1 MHADSRF
8 PPTNPLSRADVRHGH
23 HLAGGPGQ
31 TYTMPSQV
39 TGLVNDGDTVDIE
52 AGTYPSDVAP
62 WTADNLL
69 LRGVGGFA
77 RMESNGFAWA
87 DKAIWVI
94 SGNNT
99 TVEWIEFSECS
110 VPDQNGAGIRQ
121 EGANL
126 TVRNCWFHHNEN
138 GILANEVHP
147 STIRIE
153 HTEFGYNGYGDGQSH
168 NLYINNVDTL
178 IYRYN
183 YSHHAHVGHEL
194 KSRAWVNIIEYSRF
208 SNEAD
213 GDASR
218 ELDLPNGGRA
228 FVIGNII
235 QQGPLGQNSNLVGY
249 GLEVLTNPGAH
260 QLYAINNTLVNEK
273 NTGTFF
279 HTPSGVLLK
288 AYNNIMAGGGTF
300 MNAWPLGVDTL
311 GNLYNIPI
319 ASLLFADAALYD
331 YHIDAASPAR
341 YIGYPAGMAGTY
353 PLVAWDEY
361 VHPVSSVVRC
371 QHATLCAGAYEF
383 CPTSVVEQGADE
395 LRIRP
400 NPAGDL
406 VFVDLPVGTQQLE
419 LLDACG
425 RLLRAWSTNGGATLR
440 SICRTS
446 ATVRCY
452 CVCKASAP

>member
-1 MHADSRF
+1 MCTTA
-8 PPTNPLSRADVRHGH
+8 TIWQV
-23 HLAGGPGQ
+23 GPGQ
-31 TYTMPSQV
+31 TYTLPSQV

-62 WTADNLL
+62 WTANDLL

-77 RMESNGFAWA
+77 HMESNGFAWA

-235 QQGPLGQNSNLVGY
+235 QQGPQGQNSNLVGY
-249 GLEVLTNPGAH
+249 GLEGLTNPGPHA
-260 QLYAINNTLVNEK
+260 LYAVHNTMVNEK
-273 NTGTFF
+273 TTGTYF
-279 HTPSGVLLK
+279 HVEPSVLFK
-288 AYNNIMAGGGTF
+288 AYNNVLAGGGTF
-300 MNAWPLGVDTL
+300 MNAWPLGADTL
-311 GNLYNIPI
+311 ANLHGATI
-319 ASLLFADAALYD
+319 ASLLFTDAALYD

-341 YIGYPAGMAGTY
+341 YMGYPAGTAGTY

-361 VHPVSSVVRC
+361 VHPVGSAVRC
-371 QHATLCAGAYEF
+371 QHATLDAGAHEF
-383 CPTSVVEQGADE
+383 CSSSVLEQRGDD
-395 LRIRP
+395 LNIRP
-400 NPAGDL
+400 NPAGDHVL
-406 VFVDLPVGTQQLE
+406 VDVPADARALDLM
-419 LLDACG
+419 DAQG
-425 RLLRAWSTNGGATLR
+425 RLLSRWNARGGTTQRIDLSDFGNGALVLRVQGAR
-440 SICRTS
+440 SVSVYRL
-446 ATVRCY
+446 V
-452 CVCKASAP
+452 KE